1 MGDDVVSKFITASL
15 DDDNEEQAGNNQNN
29 FPAAIKEIGEAVF
42 KRYPR
47 KTSNLS
53 SENILGMVRCSAL
66 NDYMQETY
74 GIRYTT
80 LDLVVQEVEERRLSK
95 GGYGLEKFIESMKSI
110 QASFEQHEIPS
121 RLTGM
126 FSGKQR

>member
-1 MGDDVVSKFITASL
+1 MTDDVVSKFITASL
-15 DDDNEEQAGNNQNN
+15 EDDNESPTTNQNN

-110 QASFEQHEIPS
+110 QASFEQHEIPN
-121 RLTGM
+121 RLAGM

>member
-1 MGDDVVSKFITASL
+1 MSDDIVSKFITASL
-15 DDDNEEQAGNNQNN
+15 EDDSETATTNQNN

-42 KRYPR
+42 KRYPH

-66 NDYMQETY
+66 NDYMEETY

-80 LDLVVQEVEERRLSK
+80 LDIVVQEVEERRLSK

-121 RLTGM
+121 RIAGI